1 MRVSC
6 LMCFVRVP
14 ILRLGLF
21 DLKVVLSKGLRIIDN
36 IVYSLQCTFV
46 IQNVLI
52 RSNH

>member
-21 DLKVVLSKGLRIIDN
+21 DLKLVLSKGLRIIDN
-36 IVYSLQCTFV
+36 IVYSPQCTFV